1 MSSTSPTASSA
12 KPSDPDPAA
21 PILSEGTVL
30 AGRFLIEQLAGSG
43 GMGEVYKAF
52 DILLERFVALKFLLD
67 KGQETPTHLRRFRQ
81 EALALAH
88 LNHPHVCQLYD
99 FVSTEKGSFLAIEWV
114 EGQTLDQSD
123 PDMPMEEKL
132 GLLLQV
138 SEGLAAAHA
147 KGMIHRDLKPLNL
160 MVNKEGQIKILDF
173 GLARFA
179 SMDEGSPVS
188 SADHLIPQGTD
199 ASFALPIN
207 AAELPT
213 GCFPAISESRPNP
226 LTHVGFF
233 MGSPRYASP
242 EQVRGELAGMP
253 SDVFSFGIIMWEL
266 LLSEHPYAG
275 EGKDLL
281 KAILEGKRKPLGSRL
296 PRNLSRLLEAMLASN
311 PKDRPSANQ
320 IVHALRGQIPAS
332 GMRTRWGAVSLA
344 AGVLVPALAVASYF
358 GFRAAAPKPPPT
370 PTPTPG
376 DGAVESPKQAS
387 LPLWN
392 FENGTLEG
400 WHGSGPW
407 ANACSITQDA
417 RYVTEGRAALKLD
430 CSGSMDWNQNLAI
443 NDGPFPRDIHHLIQV
458 TVDVN
463 APQDSVSGMDYC
475 EIYLVFMCRP
485 NGWYEIKRQFRPGRQ
500 TITFDVDPSRIQQEI
515 WHVYLVL
522 NSSQPFK
529 GPIYVDRVTG
539 KVALAD
545 AKANS

>member
-1 MSSTSPTASSA
+1 MSSTTPPASA
-12 KPSDPDPAA
+12 PQPLDLKPAA
-21 PILSEGTVL
+21 PFLSEGAVL
-30 AGRFLIEQLAGSG
+30 AGRFRIEQLAGSG

-123 PDMPMEEKL
+123 PDMPIDEKL

-138 SEGLAAAHA
+138 SDGLAAAHA

-207 AAELPT
+207 ATELPT

-226 LTHVGFF
+226 ITNVGFF

-266 LLSEHPYAG
+266 LLDEHPYPG

-296 PRNLSRLLEAMLASN
+296 PRNLTRLLEAMLASN
-311 PKDRPSANQ
+311 PKDRPTASQ
-320 IVHALRGQIPAS
+320 IAHALRRQIPAS
-332 GMRTRWGAVSLA
+332 GQKARWAAMGLAGA
-344 AGVLVPALAVASYF
+344 VLVPALAVAAYF
-358 GFRAAAPKPPPT
+358 GFRTSATKPL
-370 PTPTPG
+370 PTPG
-376 DGAVESPKQAS
+376 DGVVESPKHAA

-392 FENGTLEG
+392 FESGTLEG
-400 WHGSGPW
+400 WHGYGRW
-407 ANACSITQDA
+407 ANACSITRDA
-417 RYVTEGRAALKLD
+417 HYVSEGRASLKID
-430 CSGSMDWNQNLAI
+430 CSGSTDWNQDVAV
-443 NDGPFPRDIHHLIQV
+443 NDGPFPNDIHHLIQV
-458 TVDVN
+458 AVDVT
-463 APQDSVSGMDYC
+463 APEASVSGMDYC

-500 TITFDVDPSRIQQEI
+500 TITFDVDPSRIQQDI

-545 AKANS
+545 AKEDHS